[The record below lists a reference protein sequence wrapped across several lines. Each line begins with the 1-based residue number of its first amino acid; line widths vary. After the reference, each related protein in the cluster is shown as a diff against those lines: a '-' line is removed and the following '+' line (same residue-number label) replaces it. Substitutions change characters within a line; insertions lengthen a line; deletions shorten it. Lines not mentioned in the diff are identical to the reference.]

1 MTKPAM
7 RSRFTAI
14 NRYGE
19 EELRQLKNSKALI
32 IGLGATGS
40 VIAEHLARHGVQL
53 KLIDRDYLE
62 TNDLYSSN
70 IYTAQDCR
78 KTMPKAK
85 AAEKHLSEITEV
97 EGIIKDFNKED
108 ERLVKEAD
116 VILDGTD
123 NLKTRKIIEYFAK
136 KHETPWIYTAAI
148 SNQGYSLFL
157 DQKTC
162 FNCIVPE
169 NAKNLATCETDGI
182 MREKSTIVASKSSQ
196 KAINHLTNKEVDKNL
211 YIDSLEKNLEI
222 ENQNCDCEISDI
234 EESRVSGVCG
244 EDKYQVDGSFD
255 LKNEKSKLENVLDIE
270 SSNDYLVRGVFRNRE
285 IVLFR
290 DGRAIIE
297 AKSLG
302 QAKSTY
308 TKITGT
314 Q

>member
-1 MTKPAM
+1 MH
-7 RSRFTAI
+7 SRFKAI
-14 NRYGE
+14 DKFGE
-19 EELRQLKNSKALI
+19 EELQQLKNSKALI

-53 KLIDRDYLE
+53 TLIDRDYLE

-70 IYTAQDCR
+70 IYTAQDCE
-78 KTMPKAK
+78 KTLPKAK

-97 EGIIKDFNKED
+97 EGIVKDFNKED
-108 ERLVKEAD
+108 EHLVKEANI
-116 VILDGTD
+116 VLDGTD
-123 NLKTRKIIEYFAK
+123 NLETRKMIDYFAK

-157 DQKTC
+157 ERETC

-182 MREKSTIVASKSSQ
+182 MRETSTIAASKSSQ
-196 KAINHLTNKEVDKNL
+196 KTINYLTDKRVDNKL
-211 YIDSLEKNLEI
+211 YIDSLEKSLEV
-222 ENQNCDCEISDI
+222 ENQNCDCELSEI
-234 EESRVSGVCG
+234 EESQVSGVCG
-244 EDKYQVDGSFD
+244 ENKFQIEGDFD
-255 LKNEKSKLENVLDIE
+255 LENGRSKLEEVLNIE
-270 SSNDYLVRGVFRNRE
+270 SSNDYLVRGVFRE
-285 IVLFR
+285 SEVVLFR